1 MCADKYISHGIS
13 NSYESKLAFAIDF
26 QCLMVNGSTRLAHQ
40 EDLIW
45 FWPATREL
53 LQNEHAMKDHSALQ
67 RPETIPFSPL
77 PRGAETA

>member
-40 EDLIW
+40 EDLI
-45 FWPATREL
+45 
-53 LQNEHAMKDHSALQ
+53 
-67 RPETIPFSPL
+67 
-77 PRGAETA
+77 